1 MQACMPSVLTSR
13 TTAKT
18 QLPEPQ
24 LPSPLQLQLRHDCA
38 CTPSRLRHDY
48 ACTPPRLRL
57 HRGMTMP
64 APQLA

>member
-24 LPSPLQLQLRHDCA
+24 LPSPLQLYLS
-38 CTPSRLRHDY
+38 PSCPHPYNY
-48 ACTPPRLRL
+48 A
-57 HRGMTMP
+57 
-64 APQLA
+64 